1 MPFEMYINYIIYK
14 ETRARNDAA
23 SVLSRQISREFNH
36 ALTSRGELINPQV
49 TVGRHIIYLYIFNI
63 IFVYML
69 NLFLTFEIS
78 VFLTHTCRFVSKV
91 FHQPES
97 CGLQSSSLC
106 VGFEAPI
113 LEVS

>member
-49 TVGRHIIYLYIFNI
+49 TVGRQHFQYNLCLY
-63 IFVYML
+63 VK
-69 NLFLTFEIS
+69 LFLTFEIS
-78 VFLTHTCRFVSKV
+78 VF
-91 FHQPES
+91 
-97 CGLQSSSLC
+97 
-106 VGFEAPI
+106 
-113 LEVS
+113 